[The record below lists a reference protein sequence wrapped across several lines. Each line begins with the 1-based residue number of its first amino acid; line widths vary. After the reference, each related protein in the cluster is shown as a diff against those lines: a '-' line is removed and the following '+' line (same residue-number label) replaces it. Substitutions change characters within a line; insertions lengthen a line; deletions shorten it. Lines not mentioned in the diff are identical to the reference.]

1 MTLFGAFA
9 ADCAFVVLLV
19 VAVGVEIAPIDVFV
33 LVAGEV
39 RMPFALT
46 AAAAAAVGQQ
56 QRWSVHWAT
65 LLLRQKTLDVVAAA
79 FAFAYPE
86 PVPVDVGRWDLS
98 WRIGPARGDDA
109 E

>member
-9 ADCAFVVLLV
+9 ADFAFVVLLV

-46 AAAAAAVGQQ
+46 AAAAVGQQ